1 MTTDHIL
8 SQINTSLNK
17 MQGDITDIKVINAQ
31 LNSHLNF
38 ISQEMASEKSKTN
51 NNASAIIAHKE
62 VFSEALRDVIMI
74 MHKNHQESKDYTNDC
89 IDEIKKKIDELQGR
103 HVKFASILGGIS
115 AGVGAGTAYLA
126 TKFPVLSKL
135 FD

>member
-1 MTTDHIL
+1 MAMDQIL
-8 SQINTSLNK
+8 TQINSSLNK
-17 MQGDITDIKVINAQ
+17 MQGDITDIKVTNAQ

-38 ISQEMASEKSKTN
+38 LSQEMASEKSKTN

-62 VFSEALRDVIMI
+62 VFSEALRDVIMT
-74 MHKNHQESKDYTNDC
+74 MHKNHQESKDYTDNS
-89 IDEIKKKIDELQGR
+89 IDELKKKIDELQGR

-126 TKFPVLSKL
+126 AKFPVLSKL

>member
-1 MTTDHIL
+1 MATDQIL
-8 SQINTSLNK
+8 IQINSSLNK

-38 ISQEMASEKSKTN
+38 LGQEIASEKSKTN

-62 VFSEALRDVIMI
+62 VFSEALRDVIMT
-74 MHKNHQESKDYTNDC
+74 MHKNHQESKDYTDNS
-89 IDEIKKKIDELQGR
+89 IDELKKKIDELQGR

-126 TKFPVLSKL
+126 AKFPVLSKL